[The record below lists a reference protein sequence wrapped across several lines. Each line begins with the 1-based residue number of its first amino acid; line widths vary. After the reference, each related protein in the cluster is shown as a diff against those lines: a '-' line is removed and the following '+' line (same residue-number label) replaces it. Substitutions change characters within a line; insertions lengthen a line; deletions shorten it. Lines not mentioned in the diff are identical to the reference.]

1 MAIGSREYTL
11 WGVGLFV
18 IVAAS
23 IFPVLWILS
32 LSLKDPATV
41 ADGSLIPKDWTFDN
55 YTALFEGEERHIGE
69 SITVWTHGIQH
80 DDGHIDDGTTEAP
93 GISVDGVFWDT
104 AISSDTARRLADLLV
119 MAAEEIDGWA

>member
-1 MAIGSREYTL
+1 MGDASLLQLRACPASRAVLLRNESGCACSVPLPAGAI
-11 WGVGLFV
+11 
-18 IVAAS
+18 AADEWR
-23 IFPVLWILS
+23 P
-32 LSLKDPATV
+32 
-41 ADGSLIPKDWTFDN
+41 DG
-55 YTALFEGEERHIGE
+55 YRVFEGEERHIGE

-119 MAAEEIDGWA
+119 MAADEIDGWA